1 MDDINNWNKWSKFVI
16 LSINEIKSDLKI
28 INTKTEK
35 IFIIEEIKEEIKL
48 LQLNIDLIRIEIT
61 SLKIKSG
68 IWGLIA
74 GSIPV
79 ILLLIIKYLL

>member
-1 MDDINNWNKWSKFVI
+1 MDDINNWDKWSKFVI
-16 LSINEIKSDLKI
+16 LSIKEIKSDLKI

-35 IFIIEEIKEEIKL
+35 IFIIEEIKEEIKM
-48 LQLNIDLIRIEIT
+48 LQLNIDKIRVEIT
-61 SLKIKSG
+61 ALKIKSG
-68 IWGLIA
+68 VWGLIA

>member
-68 IWGLIA
+68 VWGLIA

>member
-1 MDDINNWNKWSKFVI
+1 MDDINNWDKWSKFVI

-68 IWGLIA
+68 VWGLIA